1 MCVITQSVGGGI
13 KDKDPGPPCIACM
26 HAHAHNEGETLIN
39 TNSQA
44 HNWWEEALWEV
55 GQRSWAS

>member
-1 MCVITQSVGGGI
+1 MLCVITQSVGGGI

-44 HNWWEEALWEV
+44 HNH
-55 GQRSWAS
+55 GGRRHCGK